1 MVIQQTLTEPL
12 VKKAARDAQDGSAT
26 VPALQKHVEEGKL
39 LHRTQAEFSQ
49 EEMTIVPVDHVRM
62 EGT

>member
-1 MVIQQTLTEPL
+1 M
-12 VKKAARDAQDGSAT
+12 KKAARDAQDGSAT